1 MYNLNA
7 EVENQKNL
15 YEYIIRLAEN
25 RLPKTPLNYKP
36 EKS

>member
-1 MYNLNA
+1 
-7 EVENQKNL
+7 L

-36 EKS
+36 EKSWVMTR